1 MSQQFLKELRKIV
14 QMPDQKHWNCTEM
27 RERALEEWIN
37 KWVIAIKETQLT
49 LNLKQMPIDIE
60 DMLKEQVVAGILDQ
74 VMTEVATITKENN
87 RLTGELV
94 CIRRKP
100 KS

>member
-1 MSQQFLKELRKIV
+1 
-14 QMPDQKHWNCTEM
+14 MPDQKHWNCTEM